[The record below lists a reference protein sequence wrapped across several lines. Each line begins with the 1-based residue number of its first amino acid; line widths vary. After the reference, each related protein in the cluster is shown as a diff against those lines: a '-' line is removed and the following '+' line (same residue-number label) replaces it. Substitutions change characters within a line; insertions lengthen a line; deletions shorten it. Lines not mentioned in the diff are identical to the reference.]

1 MSNNT
6 TNVQKFYMNK
16 NKLITI
22 LSCLAIIAIFWFLP
36 PAAPMTATGN
46 KVLGVFIGTV
56 LMLSLVDTVW
66 PVFLSVILLSR
77 TGVASINAIISN
89 SFGNWIIYFI
99 LMSFMMT
106 HALSESGFINRVVA
120 KFMSMKFVTK
130 TPWVFTFS
138 IGALGFLL
146 AAFMDQVPASAFIL
160 AFCNTI
166 YKEMGYT
173 HKDMFPHIANI
184 VAIFGVNIGGASTPI
199 SHPLAMVGLGVYE
212 GIVKES
218 ISLFSYL
225 VFGVPTGIIIF
236 VLMCL
241 LIRAFAK
248 PDFSKFKD
256 FNIQNVLAEQKP
268 MDLKEKTTVTIFFFT
283 VFMWMIPGILSM
295 FIPNSALVKALN
307 TYGITFWAVFAV
319 VLMSVISIN
328 GEPILNAAKVANKN
342 INWAILIF
350 VSIGIYLGSAVSDP
364 STGVSDFITANV
376 IPLTENISPIMIVML
391 FGFVTCFLTNFASNV
406 TSITILTGV
415 AVTLALGGAPVNAA
429 AIALVTTFAGSCAYT
444 FPSGFATVAMLHGDE
459 YSGKSQIYKHGFAMI
474 AITTVIVTFVGYNVA
489 ALLS

>member
-1 MSNNT
+1 MNNT
-6 TNVQKFYMNK
+6 TNVQKFHMDK

-22 LSCLAIIAIFWFLP
+22 VSCLAVIALFWFLP
-36 PAAPMTATGN
+36 PVAPITAIGN

-77 TGVASINAIISN
+77 TGVAPINAIISG
-89 SFGNWIIYFI
+89 SFGNWVIYFI

-130 TPWVFTFS
+130 TPWIFTFS
-138 IGALGFLL
+138 IGALGFIL
-146 AAFMDQVPASAFIL
+146 AAFMDQVPAAAFIL

-173 HKDMFPHIANI
+173 HKDMFPHIANL

-199 SHPLAMVGLGVYE
+199 SHPLAMIGLAVYE
-212 GIVKES
+212 SIAKQS
-218 ISLFSYL
+218 ISLFTYL
-225 VFGVPTGIIIF
+225 IFGIPTGIIIF
-236 VLMCL
+236 ALMCI
-241 LIRAFAK
+241 LIRIFAK

-256 FNIQNVLAEQKP
+256 FNIQNILAEQKP
-268 MDLKEKTTVTIFFFT
+268 MDLKEKTTVAIFFFT
-283 VFMWMIPGILSM
+283 VIMWMVPGILSM
-295 FIPNSALVKALN
+295 FMPGAAFVKTLN
-307 TYGITFWAVFAV
+307 TYGITFWAILAV
-319 VLMSVISIN
+319 VLMSIISIN
-328 GEPILNAAKVANKN
+328 GEPILTAAKVANKN

-350 VSIGIYLGSAVSDP
+350 VSIGIYLGGAVSDK
-364 STGVSDFITANV
+364 STGVSDFIITNV
-376 IPLTENISPIMIVML
+376 IPLTEGISPIMIVML

-406 TSITILTGV
+406 TSITIMTGV
-415 AVTLALGGAPVNAA
+415 AVTLALGGTTLNPV
-429 AIALVTTFAGSCAYT
+429 AIALVTTFAGCCAYT

-459 YSGKSQIYKHGFAMI
+459 YSGKSQIYKYGFAMI
-474 AITTVIVTFVGYNVA
+474 AITTVIVALVGYNIAIMVA
-489 ALLS
+489 

>member
-1 MSNNT
+1 MNNT
-6 TNVQKFYMNK
+6 NVLKFQMNK
-16 NKLITI
+16 KKLMTI
-22 LSCLAIIAIFWFLP
+22 VSCLAIIAIFWFLP
-36 PAAPMTATGN
+36 PVAPMTAIGN

-77 TGVASINAIISN
+77 TGVASLNSIISN

-146 AAFMDQVPASAFIL
+146 AAFMDQVPAAAFIL

-173 HKDMFPHIANI
+173 HKDMFPHIANL

-212 GIVKES
+212 SIVKEP
-218 ISLFSYL
+218 ISLFTYL
-225 VFGVPTGIIIF
+225 IFGIPTGIIVF
-236 VLMCL
+236 VLMCI
-241 LIRAFAK
+241 LIRIFAK
-248 PDFSKFKD
+248 PDFGRFKD

-268 MDLKEKTTVTIFFFT
+268 MDLREKTTVTIFFFT
-283 VFMWMIPGILSM
+283 VFMWMVPGILSM
-295 FIPNSALVKALN
+295 FMPDAAFVEALN
-307 TYGITFWAVFAV
+307 KFGITFWAILAV

-328 GEPILNAAKVANKN
+328 DEPILNAAKVANKS
-342 INWAILIF
+342 INWSILLF

-364 STGVSDFITANV
+364 STGVSDFITTNV
-376 IPLTENISPIMIVML
+376 IPLTASISPIMIVML
-391 FGFVTCFLTNFASNV
+391 FAFVTCALTNFASNV
-406 TSITILTGV
+406 TSITVMTGV
-415 AVTLALGGAPVNAA
+415 AVTLALAGTTLNPI
-429 AIALVTTFAGSCAYT
+429 AIALACTFAGSCAYT
-444 FPSGFATVAMLHGDE
+444 FPSSFATVAMLHGDE
-459 YSGKSQIYKHGFAMI
+459 YSGKSQIFKYGFVMI
-474 AITTVIVTFVGYNVA
+474 VITTVIVTVVGYNIA
-489 ALLS
+489 AMLA